1 MHMTVTE
8 RSNQHLDTQL
18 DSHHRPVTLTRGF
31 KCAEDEQF
39 REEKAVIIK
48 EISMLD
54 GPSSEGQP
62 ADASRH
68 VW

>member
-1 MHMTVTE
+1 MYSAV
-8 RSNQHLDTQL
+8 
-18 DSHHRPVTLTRGF
+18 VA
-31 KCAEDEQF
+31 CAEDEQF

-54 GPSSEGQP
+54 GPASEGQP
-62 ADASRH
+62 ADPSVPH